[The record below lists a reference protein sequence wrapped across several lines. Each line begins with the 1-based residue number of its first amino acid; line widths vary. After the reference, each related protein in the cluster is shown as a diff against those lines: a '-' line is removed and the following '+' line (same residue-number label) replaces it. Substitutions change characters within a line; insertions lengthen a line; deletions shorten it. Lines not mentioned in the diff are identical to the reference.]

1 MATASE
7 KATLIG
13 PETRISGEIRGDED
27 IVVQG
32 RIEGRVAIGAALSV
46 EDGAIVQADVEA
58 RTVTVSGV
66 IVGNVSASDI
76 IRLTSK
82 ARVVGDVTA
91 PRVVIEAGAAYR
103 GRLEMGEVTLSASEA
118 RSSTTVRRSTDRSTD
133 RASDREAT
141 TTVKVPPRMAPP
153 ARVGAS
159 GPVVARAT
167 AAAPPRAA
175 SAPARTPPSL
185 PRPETAAAGG
195 VASTPGWA
203 KKKLHRRG

>member
-7 KATLIG
+7 KATIIG

-32 RIEGRVAIGAALSV
+32 RIEGRVAIAAALSV
-46 EDGAIVQADVEA
+46 EDGAILEADVEA
-58 RTVTVSGV
+58 RTVTVAGV

-91 PRVVIEAGAAYR
+91 PRVVIDAGAAYR

-118 RSSTTVRRSTDRSTD
+118 RSSTTTVRRST
-133 RASDREAT
+133 DREAT
-141 TTVKVPPRMAPP
+141 TTVKTPPRMAPP

-159 GPVVARAT
+159 GPVVARPT

-185 PRPETAAAGG
+185 PRPEAAAAGG

>member
-1 MATASE
+1 MAASE

-27 IVVQG
+27 IVIQG

-46 EDGAIVQADVEA
+46 EDGAIVQADIEA
-58 RTVTVSGV
+58 RTVTVAGV

-82 ARVVGDVTA
+82 ARVVGDITA

-103 GRLEMGEVTLSASEA
+103 GRLEMGEVTLGASETRA
-118 RSSTTVRRSTDRSTD
+118 TTTARRSN
-133 RASDREAT
+133 DREAT
-141 TTVKVPPRMAPP
+141 STVKAPPRMAPP
-153 ARVGAS
+153 ARVAAS
-159 GPVVARAT
+159 STVVARP

-185 PRPETAAAGG
+185 PRPEAAAAGG
-195 VASTPGWA
+195 VASSPGWA